1 MGTARS
7 SATPVRP
14 RCECKRLT
22 VSRPHVRRYRYTLD
36 DLYPMMDALRLR
48 AESYDDWALTVN
60 EALEAKTNR
69 KESTWCGDGLA
80 AGGRDRL

>member
-1 MGTARS
+1 
-7 SATPVRP
+7 
-14 RCECKRLT
+14 
-22 VSRPHVRRYRYTLD
+22 
-36 DLYPMMDALRLR
+36 MMDALRLR

-80 AGGRDRL
+80 AGGRDWL